1 MLTTLFLADISG
13 FTEFVNETE
22 IIHGQEII
30 IDLLETIIDKNNLPM
45 KIYEIEGDAVIFA
58 DNKNEYNPIRFTEN
72 AKQMFASFKSRIDKI
87 DNTRNCSC
95 GACQNIRN
103 LSLKFIVHRS
113 SLSEIKIKN
122 FEKMYGL
129 GLIVAH
135 LLLKNDLGKN
145 EYVLFTNEY
154 LDKFNEPIIDLRDYT
169 HIDSR
174 IGEIKTKY
182 LEFKNE

>member
-30 IDLLETIIDKNNLPM
+30 IDLLETIIDKNKLSM
-45 KIYEIEGDAVIFA
+45 KIYEIDGDAVIFV
-58 DNKNEYNPIRFTEN
+58 DKETEYSPIQFTEN
-72 AKQMFASFKSRIDKI
+72 AKQIFAGFKSRINKI
-87 DNTRNCSC
+87 DNTRNCRC
-95 GACQNIRN
+95 GACRNIRN

-113 SLSEIKIKN
+113 FLSEIKIKN

-135 LLLKNDLGKN
+135 LLLKNDLGKK
-145 EYVLFTNEY
+145 EYILFTDEY
-154 LDKFNEPIIDLRDYT
+154 LDKYNEPFIDLRDYT
-169 HIDSR
+169 HIESR

-182 LEFKNE
+182 LELKNE